1 MNSPRDSSVSIG
13 GIISTHIRA
22 LRILAVA
29 TIQGTAF
36 ILLEAPDC
44 AATVQERCLIEEIL
58 YFRHISC

>member
-1 MNSPRDSSVSIG
+1 MSIG
-13 GIISTHIRA
+13 GTISTHVCA

-44 AATVQERCLIEEIL
+44 ATTVQERCLIEEIL